1 MNPLA
6 KLTAV
11 ALSLLAA
18 AVLAILAG
26 CSTYD
31 VRISEKRE
39 DHPYHGKV
47 YPATREDAA
56 IVRLWGRG
64 WRTGDYVDALA
75 SAMFAPLIPF
85 YVADLPFSLAIDTV
99 CLPYDLW
106 RHGNDNNK
114 EPAP

>member
-1 MNPLA
+1 MNRLRSLA
-6 KLTAV
+6 LLGVAGLTC
-11 ALSLLAA
+11 LT
-18 AVLAILAG
+18 G

-47 YPATREDAA
+47 YPATRADAG
-56 IVRLWGRG
+56 IVRLWGQG

-75 SAMFAPLIPF
+75 SAMFTPLIPF
-85 YVADLPFSLAIDTV
+85 YVADLPFSLVADTV
-99 CLPYDLW
+99 CLPCDLW